1 MCLAD
6 LLLNQPIAVDSSYD
20 SSSPYYSNMD
30 IDPLAFEDT
39 SPYESQLELQPWGDV
54 EMSQS
59 VALNKQG

>member
-1 MCLAD
+1 
-6 LLLNQPIAVDSSYD
+6 
-20 SSSPYYSNMD
+20 MD
-30 IDPLAFEDT
+30 IDPLAFDET